1 VSESEAS
8 TRGRVHLVFGPP
20 GTGKTHYLTN
30 QVRRVVEQHGPESLV
45 VVSFSVTA
53 AREISG
59 RGLGLPD
66 RAVGTLHSLAYRAIG
81 HSLDVALDP
90 KVLAG
95 WNQDVGSEW
104 RITPDNRRASA
115 AAATEGGGG
124 NTVMPASGDD
134 LISSLDKARAMGEDP
149 ADYPPDLASFAT
161 AWHKWKDEVQAVDYT
176 DMIELALELARA
188 GEPAPGN
195 PMVLVVDEGQDLT
208 ALEVQLVLAWGR
220 LAKSVVIAL
229 DDDQAIMEWRGANP
243 TLLLDLESQGFEV
256 DRLVLDKSHRVPWA
270 VHRIA
275 DRWVHRISAR
285 QEKVYKPRTVL
296 EPLLHDGKPVVE
308 EDGRPAMR
316 DTGVKVEGA
325 AYLVPQSL
333 GSAELISEIDAEL
346 LATDRTIMVIA
357 SCTYMLDQMIRGLRE
372 AGIPY
377 WNPLRPSEGR
387 WNPFNAANGMS
398 TAERVSR
405 YLLPHEGMGER
416 GRLWTGEDLRAFVPL
431 LDVQKAGLRRGLKSS
446 LDALPKG
453 EISEQ
458 DFTALFP
465 GLDEFDLDRVLSAD
479 PEWFA
484 GALMASKAKLCAFP
498 LQVVRKRGVLALADN
513 PRVLIGTIHSVKG
526 GVSDVVYVSPDLS
539 AAGVGQLDS
548 INGRDQMR
556 RLFYVA
562 VTRAREE
569 LRVLAPDNP
578 RNFIKRAD
586 LLPPDLEVLPAC
598 PMAS

>member
-1 VSESEAS
+1 MNEGEAS
-8 TRGRVHLVFGPP
+8 TGGVVHLVFGPP

-30 QVRRVVEQHGPESLV
+30 QVRNVVQQFGPESLV

-66 RAVGTLHSLAYRAIG
+66 RAVGTLHSLAYRAVG

-104 RITPDNRRASA
+104 RITPDNRRANA

-124 NTVMPASGDD
+124 NTNLPANGDD
-134 LISSLDKARAMGEDP
+134 LIAALDKARALGEDP
-149 ADYPPDLASFAT
+149 ADYPPDLAAFAT
-161 AWHKWKDEVQAVDYT
+161 AWHKWKDEVNALDYT

-229 DDDQAIMEWRGANP
+229 DDDQAIMEWRGADP
-243 TLLLDLESQGFEV
+243 TLLLDLESQGFTV
-256 DRLVLDKSHRVPWA
+256 DRLVLDKSYRVPYA
-270 VHRIA
+270 VHRVA

-285 QEKVYKPRTVL
+285 QEKVYNPRTVT
-296 EPLLHDGKPVVE
+296 EPLLHNGKPVVDD
-308 EDGRPAMR
+308 DGKPAMR
-316 DTGVKVEGA
+316 DTGVRVEGA
-325 AYLVPQSL
+325 AYLVPESL
-333 GSAELISEIDAEL
+333 GSTELIGSIDAEL
-346 LATDRTIMVIA
+346 LDTGRTIMVIA
-357 SCTYMLDQMIRGLRE
+357 SCTYMLDPMIRGLRE

-387 WNPFNAANGMS
+387 WNPFNAASGMS
-398 TAERVSR
+398 TAERVRR
-405 YLLPHEGMGER
+405 YLMPHEDLGDR

-431 LDVQKAGLRRGLKSS
+431 LDVKRAGLRRGVKSS
-446 LDALPKG
+446 LDMLPKG
-453 EISEQ
+453 EVSEQ
-458 DFTALFP
+458 DVTSIFP
-465 GLDEFDLDRVLSAD
+465 GLDEFDLDRALSAD

-484 GALMASKAKLCAFP
+484 GALMESKAKACAFP
-498 LQVVRKRGVLALADN
+498 LQVVRKRGVAALLDP

-526 GVSDVVYVSPDLS
+526 GASDVVYLSPDLS
-539 AAGVGQLDS
+539 TAGAGQLDTV
-548 INGRDQMR
+548 NGRDQMR

-562 VTRAREE
+562 VTRAYEE
-569 LRVLAPDNP
+569 LRLLAPDNP
-578 RNFIKRAD
+578 RNFIKRTD
-586 LLPPDLEVLPAC
+586 LLPSELEVLPAC

>member
-1 VSESEAS
+1 MSESEAS
-8 TRGRVHLVFGPP
+8 ARGLVHLVFGPP

-30 QVRRVVEQHGPESLV
+30 KVRQVVEQFGPESLV

-81 HSLDVALDP
+81 HTLDVALDP
-90 KVLAG
+90 KVLAD
-95 WNQDVGSEW
+95 WNRDAGAEW
-104 RITPDNRRASA
+104 RITADNRRANASS
-115 AAATEGGGG
+115 ATEGGGG
-124 NTVMPASGDD
+124 SAMANNSGDD
-134 LISSLDKARAMGEDP
+134 LISALDKARALGTDP
-149 ADYPPDLASFAT
+149 ADYPPDLALFAT
-161 AWHKWKDEVQAVDYT
+161 AWHKWKDTVQAVDYT

-229 DDDQAIMEWRGANP
+229 DDDQAIMEWRGADP

-285 QEKVYKPRTVL
+285 QEKVYRPRTVL
-296 EPLLHDGKPVVE
+296 EPLCRNGKPVME

-316 DTGVKVEGA
+316 DTGVRVEGA

-333 GSAELISEIDAEL
+333 GSAELIGAIDAEL
-346 LATDRTIMVIA
+346 IGTDHTVMVIA
-357 SCTYMLDQMIRGLRE
+357 SCTYMLEGLIRGLRE

-377 WNPLRPSEGR
+377 WNPLRPAEGR

-398 TAERVSR
+398 TAERVGR
-405 YLLPHEGMGER
+405 YLMPHEDMGER
-416 GRLWTGEDLRAFVPL
+416 GRLWTGEDIRAFVPL
-431 LDVQKAGLRRGLKSS
+431 LDTRKAGLRRGLKAS

-458 DFTALFP
+458 DVTALFP
-465 GLDEFDLDRVLSAD
+465 GLDEFDLDRALSGDPKWLAEVLL
-479 PEWFA
+479 E
-484 GALMASKAKLCAFP
+484 SKAKLCAFP
-498 LQVVRKRGVLALADN
+498 LQAVRKRGVTALLDN

-548 INGRDQMR
+548 VNGRDQMR

-562 VTRAREE
+562 VTRARRE
-569 LRVLAPDNP
+569 LRLLAPDNP
-578 RNFIKRAD
+578 RNFIKRVD
-586 LLPPDLEVLPAC
+586 LLPSELEVLPAC